1 MRRHRVERSG
11 KPPHDWGRF
20 CLCVEPISWL
30 TTATDQD
37 DRLVNMPKREPN
49 ISENAK
55 VRQRALSRWDN
66 EGGAV
71 AVVHQEAPASSVDL
85 AVVPNMT
92 NSELAQLRVRVIA
105 LENLLI
111 TFLAEATDGQLHRI
125 LHG

>member
-1 MRRHRVERSG
+1 
-11 KPPHDWGRF
+11 
-20 CLCVEPISWL
+20 
-30 TTATDQD
+30 
-37 DRLVNMPKREPN
+37 MPKREPN

-55 VRQRALSRWDN
+55 LRQRALSRWDN

-111 TFLAEATDGQLHRI
+111 TFLAEATDGQLNRI
-125 LHG
+125 RDMATYILPRPGATDHPLTVKAAAQMINLIERADQFRCT

>member
-1 MRRHRVERSG
+1 
-11 KPPHDWGRF
+11 
-20 CLCVEPISWL
+20 
-30 TTATDQD
+30 
-37 DRLVNMPKREPN
+37 MPKREPN

-55 VRQRALSRWDN
+55 LRQRALSRWDN

-125 LHG
+125 RDMATYILPRSGATDHPLTIKAAAQMINLIERADHFRST

>member
-1 MRRHRVERSG
+1 
-11 KPPHDWGRF
+11 
-20 CLCVEPISWL
+20 
-30 TTATDQD
+30 
-37 DRLVNMPKREPN
+37 MPKREPN

-111 TFLAEATDGQLHRI
+111 TFLAEATDGQLNRI
-125 LHG
+125 RDMATYILPRPGATDHPLTVKAAAQMINLIERADQFRCT